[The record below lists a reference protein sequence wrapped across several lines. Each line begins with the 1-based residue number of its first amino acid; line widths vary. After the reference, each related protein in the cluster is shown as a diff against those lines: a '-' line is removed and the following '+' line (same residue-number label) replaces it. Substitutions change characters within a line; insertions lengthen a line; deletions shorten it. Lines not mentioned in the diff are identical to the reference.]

1 MARLTT
7 QIADIHSNMDVDKV
21 RQYEQI
27 LRSGDGSLD
36 PASRAGV
43 DLDNKAMG
51 KVYAATVISCTD
63 GAAGGRLNVMCED
76 AFGGKVAT
84 VKCATPY
91 GGAGY
96 GFFGVPGPGA
106 VVLIS
111 NVIGDLPIGWVWF
124 ACVYHPEYDMGSTD
138 GIVNQVAHPHANTP
152 EAKSTYETD
161 WMLESGEGDGARA
174 TNLTYGVPEWYLNYR
189 GTMSPERTVWK
200 SPKGNKIVMSER
212 ETPTIE
218 EKFIAI
224 QTPLGKRILLDD
236 AYPTTTAG
244 VDPKNTP
251 GQTGDRIIISDGM
264 EWEEGGHGQSGPNR
278 IWIQSTAGVEGIEDS
293 IQMFAR
299 NSAFLETQ
307 EGSINLNVLG
317 TGSAGEEPGKIN
329 LLNQSR
335 ESGGNINMESFWG
348 GLHAEVGGNI
358 CYRAW
363 NDAPDPEDNY
373 SKPTGQVM
381 MWGASRFH
389 AAAGKFAAS
398 SQMPQLQLVAP
409 DGEGGGD
416 HQAALIGPDA
426 YLKFTEDT
434 TNCILA
440 NNQGGNTTIFSKGN
454 INITSYETIT
464 IRAKKVDFFKIE
476 DDDTTAGANLTNP
489 FQEATCNYNYVDG
502 ANNPIGADSIC
513 WVAREVFGEKNF
525 KWLECREYIM
535 YLAPSYLRT
544 SYLFNGAE
552 FAKTVKKSRG
562 LRVILRPF
570 FEYFAWRGRG
580 SLLRSVLKK
589 YIDNG

>member
-1 MARLTT
+1 MRLSTKVT
-7 QIADIHSNMDVDKV
+7 DVHNNMDIERA

-27 LRSGDGSLD
+27 LRSGDGSMD
-36 PASRAGV
+36 PATRAGV
-43 DLDNKAMG
+43 DLDNKGMG

-63 GAAGGRLNVMCED
+63 GAGGGRLNVICED
-76 AFGGKVAT
+76 AFGKGEAT

-106 VVLIS
+106 IVLIS
-111 NVIGDLPIGWVWF
+111 NVIGDLPVGWVWF

-138 GIVNQVAHPHANTP
+138 GLVNQVAHPHDNSP
-152 EAKSTYETD
+152 EARKTYETD
-161 WMLESGEGDGARA
+161 WMLESGEGGGDRP

-189 GTMSPERTVWK
+189 GTLTPERTVWK

-212 ETPTIE
+212 ETENIE

-224 QTPLGKRILLDD
+224 QTPLGKRIILDD

-244 VDPKNTP
+244 VEPRTP
-251 GQTGDRIIISDGM
+251 GQAGDRIIISDGM
-264 EWEEGGHGQSGPNR
+264 EWDEPGHGQSGPNR
-278 IWIQSTAGVEGIEDS
+278 IWIQSTAGEEGAEDS

-307 EGSINLNVLG
+307 EGNINLSVLG
-317 TGSAGEEPGKIN
+317 TGTPAATPGNIN

-335 ESGGNINMESFWG
+335 GTGGDINMEAFWG

-363 NDAPDPEDNY
+363 NET
-373 SKPTGQVM
+373 TGGTTNQLPSGQIM

-389 AAAGKFAAS
+389 AAAGNFDAS
-398 SQMPQLQLVAP
+398 AQMPQLQLVAP
-409 DGEGGGD
+409 DESGGGQY
-416 HQAALIGPDA
+416 QAALIGPDA
-426 YLKFTEDT
+426 YLKFNEDT
-434 TNCILA
+434 KNTILA
-440 NNQGGNTTIFSKGN
+440 NNKGGDTVIFSKGN
-454 INITSYETIT
+454 LDITSHETIT
-464 IRAKKVDFFKIE
+464 IRAKKVDFYKY
-476 DDDTTAGANLTNP
+476 DDTGTGTGVNLINP
-489 FQEATCNYNYVDG
+489 FGTPTCNTSRMDG
-502 ANNPIGADSIC
+502 ASNPIGADSIC

-552 FAKTVKKSRG
+552 FAGTVKKSKG
-562 LRVILRPF
+562 LRILLRPF
-570 FEYFAWRGRG
+570 FEYFAWRGRR
-580 SLLRSVLKK
+580 SLLRSVLEK
-589 YIDNG
+589 YINNG